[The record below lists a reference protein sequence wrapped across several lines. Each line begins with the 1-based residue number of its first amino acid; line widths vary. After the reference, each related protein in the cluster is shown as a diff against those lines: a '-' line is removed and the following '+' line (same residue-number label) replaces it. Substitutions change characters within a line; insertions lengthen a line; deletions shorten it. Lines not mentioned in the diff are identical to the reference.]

1 MGILEPDERHRGRA
15 RSPRL
20 KRTGAGARAVVV
32 HSLSHALAAL
42 SAAAALGVPV
52 TLMSGPGA
60 AGYAGPDWFLAV
72 LRQARARHPGV
83 DVTAILDCAE
93 APGRALAALRRGAK
107 AIRLGGSAKARARVA
122 AIALAMGAR
131 LDDTDYALLN
141 LGAEAD
147 PERAVRKFLKAKP

>member
-20 KRTGAGARAVVV
+20 NKAGAGARAVVV
-32 HSLSHALAAL
+32 HCLDHALAAL
-42 SAAAALGVPV
+42 AAAAALEVPV

-72 LRQARARHPGV
+72 QRQARARHPGV
-83 DVTAILDCAE
+83 EVTAILDCAE

-107 AIRLGGSAKARARVA
+107 AIRLGGNAKASARVA

-131 LDDTDYALLN
+131 LDETRYALLD
-141 LGAEAD
+141 LSAVKD
-147 PERAVRKFLKAKP
+147 PQRAVREFLKGRP